1 MAGVENSVG
10 RRAWAALV
18 TACGGKAQ
26 PALDGVAT
34 RPNSIASY
42 IQGVVE
48 KKEDEDVKDLA
59 IIQDDLGVYGVRT
72 AKKGSSRSDSV
83 AVRFVEHWLWRNL
96 GPGPN
101 ILAHWASLVP

>member
-10 RRAWAALV
+10 RRAWATLV

-42 IQGVVE
+42 IHGVIE

-59 IIQDDLGVYGVRT
+59 IIQDALGVCMAFEQQRKEAAAATV
-72 AKKGSSRSDSV
+72 
-83 AVRFVEHWLWRNL
+83 WR
-96 GPGPN
+96 
-101 ILAHWASLVP
+101 

>member
-10 RRAWAALV
+10 RRTWAAVV
-18 TACGGKAQ
+18 TACDGKAQ

-34 RPNSIASY
+34 RTNSIASY

-48 KKEDEDVKDLA
+48 KKDEDVKDLA

-83 AVRFVEHWLWRNL
+83 AVALVVEE
-96 GPGPN
+96 PGPN

>member
-10 RRAWAALV
+10 RRAWATLV
-18 TACGGKAQ
+18 TACGVNAQ

-42 IQGVVE
+42 IHGVVE

-72 AKKGSSRSDSV
+72 AKKGSSCSDSV

-96 GPGPN
+96 GRTSWLTGR
-101 ILAHWASLVP
+101 HSFRE